1 MGKVIILNIRSE
13 KKMIS
18 RPVVQFF
25 GIDTIRIFIT
35 DSPQRI
41 AAFLKECTELKEGMF
56 SHPDLPYTEVFSNPY
71 RTSSLSLQFCVPK
84 VARDS
89 EDNTRLASPHEV
101 AIALR
106 KIQERTGFNTFDAT
120 LPRIDITLCF
130 KSNEIPLAYSDLFRE
145 SKYFCPEYEKD
156 GSVLIKRSG
165 YEIILYDKG
174 KEMTPKGEYLYK
186 GCDMTRIEL
195 RVPER
200 ASKVICNGAKWK
212 HGENGEFYARSLTTD
227 MGFLACLIYFQRTV
241 EKNLRLSKFIQ
252 HSKERFRSP
261 RSLSLYKYLAASD
274 KECEKALAKLC
285 YENRLKDETARLV
298 LNDLRDFRRMEKLAL
313 HATEIKNVIDSQIY

>member
-1 MGKVIILNIRSE
+1 MKN
-13 KKMIS
+13 

-35 DSPQRI
+35 DSPRRI
-41 AAFLKECTELKEGMF
+41 AAFLKECTVLKEGMF
-56 SHPDLPYTEVFSNPY
+56 SHPDLPYTEIFSNPY
-71 RTSSLSLQFCVPK
+71 RTSSLSVQFSVPK
-84 VARDS
+84 VARNS
-89 EDNTRLASPHEV
+89 EDNTRLATPNEV

-130 KSNEIPLAYSDLFRE
+130 KSKEIPLAYSDLFRE
-145 SKYFCPEYEKD
+145 SKYYCPEYEKN

-174 KEMTPKGEYLYK
+174 EEMTSKGIHHYK
-186 GCDMTRIEL
+186 DYNIIRIEL

-200 ASKVICNGAKWK
+200 ASSMICNGAKWK

-227 MGFLACLIYFQRTV
+227 LGFHACLIYFQRTV
-241 EKNLRLSKFIQ
+241 EKNLRLSKLIQ
-252 HSKERFRSP
+252 PSKERFRSP

-274 KECEKALAKLC
+274 KECEKALTQLC
-285 YENRLKDETARLV
+285 REKRLKEETARSV
-298 LNDLRDFRRMEKLAL
+298 LNDLRDFRRMEKLSL
-313 HATEIKNVIDSQIY
+313 HAMEIKNVIDSQILLFRTNS